1 MEVHVH
7 WVLTAEELIASQVV
21 DNKFFKLWDN
31 TFELLHFGFV
41 LESGQQSTPEITI
54 DDLIKLLHL
63 KFHLGSFHGCVEITW
78 LGLVRPHWNT
88 FSTLEVGSKLG
99 NNSRLEDDV
108 AIRCLEKR
116 HEPTI
121 NLLMP
126 LSLDSE
132 IDFALLELNVF
143 GP

>member
-7 WVLTAEELIASQVV
+7 WVLATEELIASQVV

-31 TFELLHFGFV
+31 TFELLDFGFV

-63 KFHLGSFHGCVEITW
+63 KLHLGSFHGCVEITW

-88 FSTLEVGSKLG
+88 FGTLEVRSKLG

-108 AIRCLEKR
+108 AIRCLKER

-121 NLLMP
+121 NLLVP

-132 IDFALLELNVF
+132 IDIALLELNVF